1 MTIRKSEYVLVAEQL
16 KSIREKI
23 KNLRHTSANNVA
35 ERIIILRKINQLL
48 TESNDLLIIRQRL
61 LEERNN
67 TFEKRI
73 DILESRLE

>member
-16 KSIREKI
+16 KLIRKKI
-23 KNLRHTSANNVA
+23 KNLRDTSANNVA

-48 TESNDLLIIRQRL
+48 TECNDLLIIRQRL
-61 LEERNN
+61 LEKRNN
-67 TFEKRI
+67 NFEKRI